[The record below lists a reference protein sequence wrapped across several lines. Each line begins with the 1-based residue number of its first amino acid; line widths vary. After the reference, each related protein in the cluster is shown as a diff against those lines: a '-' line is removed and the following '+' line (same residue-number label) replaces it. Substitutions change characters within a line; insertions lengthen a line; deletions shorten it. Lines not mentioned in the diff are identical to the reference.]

1 MGASYCRRGVRR
13 DYESLFIDHDIMNRI
28 KVVFI
33 LNNFLLGGAERVLLD
48 LVNGL
53 NKERFEIFV
62 VTVMGGGV
70 LESEFRKSGAKII
83 FMGPKGY
90 PSSLLSKV
98 LWLTSL
104 PFIIIRLALFL
115 GKSKPNLIVNSMY
128 KADIITYLT
137 LTKTKTISIQHDVVC
152 LSPIVAYLKRKA
164 LKKTDKVIA
173 ISTHVKEF
181 LEDYFK
187 VDSEKI
193 EVIYNGIDVDRF
205 SSFNK
210 SEWGPSFGTVA
221 RLDKIKGHIHILK
234 VLKRMK
240 DEGID
245 PLKFIFVGDGP
256 EKEKILSF
264 IKENDL
270 NNVIMAGEKVEVGK
284 YLKEIDVFV
293 LPSLSEGLGI
303 SIIEALVAGKLVI
316 ASDVGGIK
324 ELVQNKKTGILFEA
338 GNEEELYQSI
348 KWVMENRKEVIEMKE
363 ASLKWINEKRELFD
377 MKRICQR
384 YSRLFEELVN
394 KEKT

>member
-1 MGASYCRRGVRR
+1 
-13 DYESLFIDHDIMNRI
+13 MNRI

-70 LESEFRKSGAKII
+70 LESEFRKSGAKIL
-83 FMGPKGY
+83 FMGPKEY
-90 PSSLLSKV
+90 PSSLLLKV

-104 PFIIIRLALFL
+104 PLIIVRLTLFL

-137 LTKTKTISIQHDVVC
+137 LTGTKTISIQHDVVC
-152 LSPIVAYLKRKA
+152 LNPIVAYLKRKA
-164 LKKTDKVIA
+164 LKRADKIIA
-173 ISTHVKEF
+173 ISDHVKGF

-187 VDSEKI
+187 VDSKKI
-193 EVIYNGIDVDRF
+193 EVIYNGIDIDRF

-240 DEGID
+240 DEGIG
-245 PLKFIFVGDGP
+245 PSKFIFVGDGP
-256 EKEKILSF
+256 EKTNILSF
-264 IKENDL
+264 IKDNNL
-270 NNVIMAGEKVEVGK
+270 NNVITAGEKIEVGE

-303 SIIEALVAGKLVI
+303 SIIEAMVAGKLVI

-324 ELVQNKKTGILFEA
+324 ELVRNKKTGILFEA
-338 GNEEELYQSI
+338 GNEEELYRSI
-348 KWVMENRKEVIEMKE
+348 KWVMENKKEAIEMKE
-363 ASLKWINEKRELFD
+363 ASLNWIDDNRELFD
-377 MKRICQR
+377 AEKVCQR
-384 YSRLFEELVN
+384 YSRLFEESIN
-394 KEKT
+394 KQKI